1 MSKVHAHLEKFQ
13 ANQLE
18 TTLKRLDETL
28 SEWVSDKKTFKSLS
42 KLATEL
48 SNTLGYDRT
57 LFLAKPNPKKPQN
70 HGAHRVLVDKYV
82 GQLVPGKP
90 IVPYEVLETQLK
102 ETQRQLAMI
111 EDAYKA
117 GLRRKRVL
125 QPEAGSSITQANFF
139 YEFEQTCL
147 VLQKLLRHPN
157 TGLEIIDGELYDTAP
172 IVGDIVLICEAER
185 CKPFLDWQSRK
196 GNLARKLLSA
206 ESPE

>member
-1 MSKVHAHLEKFQ
+1 MSKLHAYLEKFQ

-18 TTLKRLDETL
+18 ATLKRLDETL

-57 LFLAKPNPKKPQN
+57 LFLAKPNPKKPRN
-70 HGAHRVLVDKYV
+70 HGVHRVLVDKYV

-90 IVPYEVLETQLK
+90 TVPYEVLETQLK

-117 GLRRKRVL
+117 GLRRKNTL
-125 QPEAGSSITQANFF
+125 QPEAGSIPPQVNFF

-172 IVGDIVLICEAER
+172 IVGDVVLICEAER
-185 CKPFLDWQSRK
+185 CKPFLDWQSGK
-196 GNLARKLLSA
+196 GNLARKLLSTD
-206 ESPE
+206 SPE